1 MTSTATSTTRR
12 CASRTTATGRPR
24 SPRWSSCPEGI
35 GGSFANRGYYGSVSH
50 DAKAVYTYYLGF
62 FDGNPATLHQLPP
75 VEGARKTVEYM
86 GGADAVLARARVD
99 FEKGEYRWVAQAV
112 NNVVFADPDNA
123 EARELQADALEQL
136 GFQAENGTWRNFY
149 LSAAR
154 ELRDGVVAM
163 ATPST
168 ASPDLVRAMSTA
180 MMLDYLAVRLNGP
193 KAASRTWTFD
203 LVVSDSGER
212 FLLEVGNGVLNHMR
226 DATVD
231 DPTARVSLTREAL
244 VGVVMGLAPVE
255 DLVAGGAITIDGDA
269 AAFADFLGLLDTFEF
284 WFNIVTP

>member
-1 MTSTATSTTRR
+1 MIEL
-12 CASRTTATGRPR
+12 
-24 SPRWSSCPEGI
+24 PEGI

-50 DAKAVYTYYLGF
+50 DVKAVYTFYLGF

-123 EARELQADALEQL
+123 EARELQADTLEQL
-136 GFQAENGTWRNFY
+136 GYQAENGTWRNFY

-154 ELRDGVVAM
+154 ELRDGVVEM
-163 ATPST
+163 AAPST
-168 ASPDLVRAMSTA
+168 ASPDLVRAMTTS
-180 MMLDYLAVRLNGP
+180 MMLDYLGVRLNGP
-193 KAASRTWTFD
+193 KAADRACD
-203 LVVSDSGER
+203 LRPRGQRQRRALPARGRQRRAEPHPGRHGRGAHRGD
-212 FLLEVGNGVLNHMR
+212 HA
-226 DATVD
+226 DA
-231 DPTARVSLTREAL
+231 AGA
-244 VGVVMGLAPVE
+244 GGIVMGLATVE
-255 DLVAGGAITIDGDA
+255 DLVAGGGVSIDGDA
-269 AAFADFLGLLDTFEF
+269 AAFADFLGMLDTFEF